1 MTITGTYEGTQNE
14 MKPYTLQS
22 KKVKKKNLS
31 YVKDTAL
38 CEKKQTKNNV
48 VGKLQRTLGNNR
60 KQSINRCT

>member
-22 KKVKKKNLS
+22 KKVLKKNLS

-38 CEKKQTKNNV
+38 CEKRKKKTM
-48 VGKLQRTLGNNR
+48 LLGNFKGPLVTIEN
-60 KQSINRCT
+60 KA